1 MINDDYDDAFM
12 MHMKCMSMID
22 TKGVT
27 MTFISHNTVNNRNY
41 PHSKENTLKLYM
53 KVSGGKPNEV

>member
-1 MINDDYDDAFM
+1 MKCKSMIN
-12 MHMKCMSMID
+12 